1 MQNWNPSLQKRA
13 VNQLC
18 NVCNITLFWSQFG
31 GTAMV
36 NRDGRPPPIPLPPP
50 PLSSLPQRQMSD
62 RPSPVSLLPS
72 IKNDFTDTLLLFYP
86 LVKYVN
92 LAFIS
97 FSVHDYVELISY
109 VNTEE

>member
-1 MQNWNPSLQKRA
+1 
-13 VNQLC
+13 
-18 NVCNITLFWSQFG
+18 
-31 GTAMV
+31 MV